1 MKTVLV
7 AISEGVVLVAALAAI
22 LTLFMILGA

>member
-7 AISEGVVLVAALAAI
+7 AIAEGVVLVAALAAI
-22 LTLFMILGA
+22 LALFTILGA